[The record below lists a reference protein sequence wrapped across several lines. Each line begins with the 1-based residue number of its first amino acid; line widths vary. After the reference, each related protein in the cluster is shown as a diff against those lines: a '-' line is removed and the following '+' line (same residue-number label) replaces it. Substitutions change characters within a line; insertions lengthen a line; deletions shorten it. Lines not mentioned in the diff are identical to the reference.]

1 MDTLRERIMRRVESI
16 AMAVPGI
23 DPLSCTRERA
33 SAVQVDECPALDV
46 APESD
51 DPQALGAG
59 LDRRDLTLRLR
70 VFTAGNAASALAD
83 PFIQDFHSRLAVD
96 SELDTMGVRVQPVG
110 ADFDRDDA
118 DQTIGRSTQRFRLTY
133 CVRRGSL
140 S

>member
-1 MDTLRERIMRRVESI
+1 MDTLREVIMRRVEII
-16 AMAVPGI
+16 AKAVPGI

-33 SAVQVDECPALDV
+33 SAVQADECPALDV

-51 DPQALGAG
+51 DPEALGAG

-83 PFIQDFHSRLAVD
+83 PFVQDFHVRLLAD
-96 SELDTMGVRVQPVG
+96 ADLEALGVRIQPGG

-118 DQTIGRSTQRFRLTY
+118 DQIVGRSTQRFRLTY

>member
-1 MDTLRERIMRRVESI
+1 MNTLRELIMRRVALI
-16 AMAVPGI
+16 AQAVPGVA
-23 DPLSCTRERA
+23 PLSCTRERA
-33 SAVQVDECPALDV
+33 STVLVDECPALDV

-83 PFIQDFHSRLAVD
+83 PFVQDFHARLLADV
-96 SELDTMGVRVQPVG
+96 ELEAMGVRIQPG
-110 ADFDRDDA
+110 SADFDRDDA
-118 DQTIGRSTQRFRLTY
+118 DQVVGRSTQRFRLTY
-133 CVRRGSL
+133 CVPRGSL